1 MSTNVELATIQRA
14 LGAVEAYFLESDG
27 AEALL
32 ARREAGRPAP
42 GDAGAMEAVA
52 AAILNAQHDDGS
64 WGGGL
69 LDTAEALLALHELWD
84 GAPPRRRTNARKQL
98 ERGLDWL
105 RTRRGVPGRYG
116 EGCEPQRHE
125 LALCHHFLGGFFSP
139 APPEPPLEAVRLSC
153 GAPVAGDAAA
163 RLAASCVALQA
174 KLRWGR
180 YGRDVELHLEG
191 LRRIAEL
198 WSRRDGLFTV
208 PAFVAALAALVD
220 APDEASRD
228 AAARGV
234 ATLVGAQRA
243 DGTWPDVD
251 LFQVIE
257 LLQRVARMGGASAAL
272 DAALR
277 RGALLLAVSLQD
289 DGTWGQHAGTRRT
302 LIGWRALRYAA
313 GTYERKSA

>member
-1 MSTNVELATIQRA
+1 MSTNVDLAAIQRA
-14 LGAVEAYFLESDG
+14 LGAVEAYLRESNR

-32 ARREAGRPAP
+32 ARREAGLTGP
-42 GDAGAMEAVA
+42 GDAAAAEAAA
-52 AAILNAQHDDGS
+52 AAILDAQHDDGS

-84 GAPPRRRTNARKQL
+84 GEDRGSGQL

-105 RTRRGVPGRYG
+105 RTRRGVAGRYG
-116 EGCEPQRHE
+116 EACDPHRHE
-125 LALCHHFLGGFFSP
+125 LSLCHHFLGGFFSP
-139 APPEPPLEAVRLSC
+139 APPDPPLEAVRLSC

-180 YGRDVELHLEG
+180 HGRDVELHLEG
-191 LRRIAEL
+191 LRRIADL
-198 WSRRDGLFTV
+198 WNQRDGLFTV
-208 PAFVAALAALVD
+208 PAFVTAIAALAD
-220 APDEASRD
+220 APDGQNRD
-228 AAARGV
+228 PAARGI

-251 LFQVIE
+251 LFQVVE
-257 LLQRVARMGGASAAL
+257 LLERAARTGAASPAL

-277 RGALLLAVSLQD
+277 RGAVLLAVSLQE

-313 GTYERKSA
+313 GIQEKKSA

>member
-1 MSTNVELATIQRA
+1 MSTNVDFAAIQRA
-14 LGAVEAYFLESDG
+14 LGAVEAYLNGSNG

-32 ARREAGRPAP
+32 ARREAGLAAP
-42 GDAGAMEAVA
+42 DDAAATDAAA
-52 AAILNAQHDDGS
+52 AAILDAQHDDGS

-84 GAPPRRRTNARKQL
+84 GENRGNGQV

-105 RTRRGVPGRYG
+105 RTRRGAAGRYG
-116 EGCEPQRHE
+116 EVCDPRRHE
-125 LALCHHFLGGFFSP
+125 LSLCHHFLGGFFSP

-163 RLAASCVALQA
+163 RLVASCVALQA

-180 YGRDVELHLEG
+180 NGRDVELHLEG
-191 LRRIAEL
+191 LRRIVDL
-198 WSRRDGLFTV
+198 WDQREGLFTV
-208 PAFVAALAALVD
+208 PAFVAAVAALAD
-220 APDEASRD
+220 AQDEQNRD
-228 AAARGV
+228 AVARGI

-251 LFQVIE
+251 QFQVME
-257 LLQRVARMGGASAAL
+257 LLERAARTGGASPVL

-277 RGALLLAVSLQD
+277 RGAVLLAVSLQD
-289 DGTWGQHAGTRRT
+289 DGTWGLHAGTRRT

-313 GTYERKSA
+313 TIQEKKSA